1 MKLIQQP
8 TLADSICDIRTRKI
22 KKVFFEQ
29 INTLLDWKSISTII
43 DKHYIK
49 GKSAVGKPS
58 YDGLLLFKMCLL
70 QTWYGLSDYEVEDSV
85 NDRISFSYF
94 CGLNIDQVAPDH
106 STVSRFRTAMTDA
119 GAYENL
125 FKEINI
131 QLESHQIIVKKGLI
145 VDASVID
152 TPLRPK
158 GKTTHKVTQDRSD
171 QEVSVKKEYAHSVDK
186 DGTWLKKRGKYHF
199 GFKKH
204 HVTDNQG
211 LVIGVLT
218 TTASKNEIANLED
231 VLDAV
236 NLDLPKDI
244 PLKADK
250 GYQSKKNQELLKKRN
265 LKNHILKKAKKN
277 KPLSHWEKKF
287 NKLIGQTRFKVERT
301 FGGIKRW
308 FNGGEARYRGMEK
321 MHTQNLME
329 AMCYNLYRSPG
340 IVASNCKI

>member
-29 INTLLDWKSISTII
+29 INILLDWQSISTMI
-43 DKHYIK
+43 DKHYKK

-125 FKEINI
+125 FEQINT

-158 GKTTHKVTQDRSD
+158 GKTTHKVTQDRSEE
-171 QEVSVKKEYAHSVDK
+171 EVSVKKEYADSVDK

-211 LVIGVLT
+211 LVLGVLT
-218 TTASKNEIANLED
+218 TTASRNEIANLED
-231 VLDAV
+231 VLDTV
-236 NLDLPKDI
+236 NVDLPKDI

-250 GYQSKKNQELLKKRN
+250 GYQSKKNAELLKERN
-265 LKNHILKKAKKN
+265 LKNHILKKAYKN
-277 KPLSHWEKKF
+277 KPLTYWEKKF

-329 AMCYNLYRSPG
+329 AMCYNLYRCPG
-340 IVASNCKI
+340 IIASNCKN